1 MEPEGGGTF
10 AFGRATRDKRS
21 VKPAIPAAANLYG
34 LDDPWQRP
42 VGLVWFHSVQSIQ
55 DRRDSMDSDG
65 LTRVVVTDIR
75 MSFGSMVLFMVKWA
89 IAAIPAFTILLVLSM
104 ILTGLFAALTR

>member
-1 MEPEGGGTF
+1 
-10 AFGRATRDKRS
+10 
-21 VKPAIPAAANLYG
+21 
-34 LDDPWQRP
+34 
-42 VGLVWFHSVQSIQ
+42 
-55 DRRDSMDSDG
+55 MDSDG